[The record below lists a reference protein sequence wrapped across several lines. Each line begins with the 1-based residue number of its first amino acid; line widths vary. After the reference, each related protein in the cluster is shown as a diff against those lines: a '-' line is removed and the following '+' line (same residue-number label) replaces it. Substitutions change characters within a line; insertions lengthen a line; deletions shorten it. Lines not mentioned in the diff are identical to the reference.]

1 MTIKKTIKSAMN
13 SLRGTQKVINSSFV
27 ANRREVRMSLVLLM
41 CLAATS
47 TLSADP
53 VALAS
58 SLSANGLGWLRWA
71 LRIIGG
77 LMAVGGIVASVDGF
91 TGNEEGYR
99 KTVKVGAGLM
109 LVAIGGYILG
119 NAPQLI
125 TDLGLGNMFSAS

>member
-1 MTIKKTIKSAMN
+1 MTIKKTIQAALNRTRDMQTGIYS
-13 SLRGTQKVINSSFV
+13 SVI
-27 ANRREVRMSLVLLM
+27 AHRREVRSAAVFVL

-47 TLSADP
+47 SLSADP

-77 LMAVGGIVASVDGF
+77 LMAIGGIVASVDGF

-109 LVAIGGYILG
+109 LVAIGGYVLG
-119 NAPQLI
+119 NAGQLI
-125 TDLGLGNMFSAS
+125 TDLGLANMFSAA